1 MNYGQKSFM
10 TLTPGLPDLQEQDD
24 DRGQVRQV
32 TQEPEKV
39 HFLSFENFF
48 GTK

>member
-1 MNYGQKSFM
+1 M

-48 GTK
+48 WNKMKN